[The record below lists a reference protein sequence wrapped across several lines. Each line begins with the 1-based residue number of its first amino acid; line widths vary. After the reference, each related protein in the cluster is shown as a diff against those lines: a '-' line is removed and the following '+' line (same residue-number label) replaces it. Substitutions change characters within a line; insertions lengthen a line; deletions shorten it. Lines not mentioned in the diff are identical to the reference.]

1 MRIYAVICFEKE
13 KKKAKEKESK
23 TFIQKSKTMHV
34 DRELGDPRTNGRV
47 TLIVFL
53 FFLFV

>member
-23 TFIQKSKTMHV
+23 TFIQKSKTMLV